1 MNAATG
7 HRLDAQML
15 AVRFPTPEAAT
26 RRLAGMSAA
35 GRWAARIK
43 EAGFAPAII
52 VPGAQPWPPATR
64 DDFAR
69 TGVAPVF
76 LDHAPPGSQV
86 LDGRHLP
93 AAAALRAA
101 AEGQPIDPR
110 AAIDL
115 ADERTAL
122 RRIVQATAK
131 PSDGIVSRW
140 LNRPVSQRLSVLL
153 LRHAPGVRPSHVT
166 AFVALVGVAMIA
178 SLLFGGAQGLIAG
191 GLLFHLAS
199 VLDGVDGELARAG
212 YRSSA
217 AGRAL
222 DTRVDMLTNVGY
234 FVGIAV
240 ALTRLYGGS
249 QAVVGGLAVALALTG
264 LAIVAW
270 LSRRMGLHGSLDVL
284 KPYYR
289 ARFPGG
295 WQFWVTEL
303 LVVTTSR
310 DFFAFAFAVVIVL
323 GLGWMVSWLLLGFIL
338 AWLTAVVCAVP
349 GVLRKAEARPLTGI
363 SASPGSRIPSAAP
376 RSARG

>member
-1 MNAATG
+1 MP
-7 HRLDAQML
+7 DE
-15 AVRFPTPEAAT
+15 PET
-26 RRLAGMSAA
+26 
-35 GRWAARIK
+35 
-43 EAGFAPAII
+43 I
-52 VPGAQPWPPATR
+52 V
-64 DDFAR
+64 
-69 TGVAPVF
+69 
-76 LDHAPPGSQV
+76 
-86 LDGRHLP
+86 
-93 AAAALRAA
+93 
-101 AEGQPIDPR
+101 DPR

-115 ADERTAL
+115 ADDRTAL

-140 LNRPVSQRLSVLL
+140 LNRPVSQRLSILL
-153 LRHAPGVRPSHVT
+153 LRHAPGARPSHVT
-166 AFVALVGVAMIA
+166 AFVAVVGAAMIL
-178 SLLFGGAQGLIAG
+178 SLLAGGATGLIAG

-310 DFFAFAFAVVIVL
+310 DFFAFAFGIVIVL
-323 GLGWMVSWLLLGFIL
+323 GFGWMVSWLLLGFIL

-349 GVLRKAEARPLTGI
+349 GVLRQAEARPLTGI
-363 SASPGSRIPSAAP
+363 SASPPSRIPSAARP
-376 RSARG
+376 AARG